1 MQGGRHDVCA
11 EEDDMRI
18 RIVRNVRISQSCSF
32 FLNIVQTPL
41 THPPFLLNIW

>member
-32 FLNIVQTPL
+32 F
-41 THPPFLLNIW
+41 